1 MLGSEKR
8 ERGSRG
14 QGHVTIS
21 NVKLT
26 CVGYGNNGIFFSLL
40 LSKFSYR
47 AVAATRKK
55 EECARALHRHR
66 QQDFGSK
73 GDQGRDLVG
82 GGKNPGSTPDRNG
95 WRSDWGK
102 DESRLSPVT

>member
-1 MLGSEKR
+1 M
-8 ERGSRG
+8 
-14 QGHVTIS
+14 TIS

-26 CVGYGNNGIFFSLL
+26 CVGYGNNGIFLFSLL

-47 AVAATRKK
+47 AVAATRKRK
-55 EECARALHRHR
+55 NALGLFTDTDNKNSDRREIRAETL
-66 QQDFGSK
+66 
-73 GDQGRDLVG
+73 LE

-95 WRSDWGK
+95 WRSDWGR

>member
-1 MLGSEKR
+1 M
-8 ERGSRG
+8 
-14 QGHVTIS
+14 TIS

-26 CVGYGNNGIFFSLL
+26 CVGYGNNGIFFFPFCSLN
-40 LSKFSYR
+40 SPTER
-47 AVAATRKK
+47 W
-55 EECARALHRHR
+55 R
-66 QQDFGSK
+66 QQGKRKNALGLFTDTDNKIS
-73 GDQGRDLVG
+73 DRREIRAETLLE